1 MSISVS
7 CRVMTFDPGYS
18 AMGWAVGEDNT
29 LLDYGTLYFKER
41 DRLREIYS
49 KVNALIKEHSP
60 NKLLVEDF
68 RVYREEIRGK
78 HKTAFVIGLL
88 SAIAYENGVDIELV
102 NHNRWKAEFKR
113 VYGSVWLRLNPEWE
127 EGLRGGSEHSRDAV
141 MMLLPE
147 IVDLKRLLTGGKRN
161 V

>member
-1 MSISVS
+1 MNISGS

-49 KVNALIKEHSP
+49 KVNTLIKEHSP
-60 NKLLVEDF
+60 ERLVVEDF

-88 SAIAYENGVDIELV
+88 SAIAYEHRVDIELV
-102 NHNRWKAEFKR
+102 NHNKWKAEFKR
-113 VYGSVWLRLNPEWE
+113 VYGVVWLRLDSEWE
-127 EGLRGGSEHSRDAV
+127 KALQRGSEHSRDAV
-141 MMLLPE
+141 MMLLPR
-147 IVDLKRLLTGGKRN
+147 IVSLRAILSGRN
-161 V
+161 A